1 MKRILTLAAVLFA
14 LTANAQ
20 FNYPTATPMW
30 YYMARIA
37 NPSLDTTTYSAS
49 QFHGALQ
56 FRQQPGDT
64 GYYFSTGKRYIK
76 VGTGDFDLSLYYTK
90 SQLQS
95 AGDAIVNYGNVAN
108 IGAVKLL
115 GRYSNSSG
123 VAQEISVGS
132 GLTLNSST
140 GVLTGAI
147 STASNGLMLTGSDVR
162 LGGTLTTTTTIN
174 TGADNA
180 FNVTKTDGASNVSR
194 FTLGGATP
202 GPVHLMAQQEGTK
215 RIGEVILTTAGS
227 VMLRSN
233 NNGQPGQDSRV
244 TLDGAGVSTLGSFTL
259 GVDDASAG
267 AYKLLTR
274 NNATG
279 RVETASPMG
288 VPNGIATLDAS
299 GKVPLS
305 QINDALLGAVIYQ
318 GTYNASTN
326 TPALPTAASG
336 NKGWYYVVST
346 AGIQQSLTLNPGDWV
361 ISNGSTWG
369 KVDNNNAV
377 TSVFGRTGAVTGQA
391 GDYSTSQVTEGSNL
405 YFTNARA
412 RSALSATAP
421 LTYNSST
428 GGFSIPAAGSGV
440 SGYVTNGDQTFT
452 GSKWFENKV
461 AIGTSGIS
469 EKFAVSDGTSG
480 VRLYI
485 NPNTS
490 NSKIDAGAITSV
502 GVPVRLN
509 LVADP
514 LELQGSMVVTPVGTG
529 TSFQVNG
536 SQGGSYFP
544 TNTNITLDNTRYILR
559 VTTGGITVI
568 LPTAGSAGGR
578 IYKIRNETASSCTIS
593 AVFIDGVS
601 TTTIPGNTCWEIY
614 SDQTAWRLLSRSN

>member
-1 MKRILTLAAVLFA
+1 MKRLLTFATVLFA
-14 LTANAQ
+14 FTANAQ
-20 FNYPTATPMW
+20 FNYPSAAPMW
-30 YYMARIA
+30 FYLARIA
-37 NPSLDTTTYSAS
+37 APSFDTTTYSAPS
-49 QFHGALQ
+49 FPGILQ
-56 FRQQPGDT
+56 YRQQPNDS
-64 GYYFSTGKRYIK
+64 GYYFSNGKRYIK
-76 VGTGDFDLSLYYTK
+76 VGTGNFDFSLYYTK

-95 AGDAIVNYGNVAN
+95 AGYAIVNYGNVAN

-132 GLTLNSST
+132 GLTLNSTT
-140 GVLTGAI
+140 GILTGAV
-147 STASNGLMLTGSDVR
+147 STASNGLTLTGTDVR

-174 TGADNA
+174 TGVDNA
-180 FNVTKTDGASNVSR
+180 FHVTKTDGASNVSR

-202 GPVHLMAQQEGTK
+202 GPIHLMSQQEGTK

-227 VMLRSN
+227 VLLRSN

-244 TLDGAGVSTLGSFTL
+244 TLDGSGVSTLGSFTL
-259 GVDDASAG
+259 GVDDASTG

-346 AGIQQSLTLNPGDWV
+346 AGTQQSLALNPGDWI
-361 ISNGSTWG
+361 ISNGSSWG

-377 TSVFGRTGAVTGQA
+377 TSVFGRTGAVTAQS
-391 GDYSTSQVTEGSNL
+391 GDYSTSLVTEGSNL

-421 LTYNSST
+421 LTYNSGT
-428 GGFSIPAAGSGV
+428 GALGITAAGSGV
-440 SGYVTNGDQTFT
+440 SGYVTNGSQAFS
-452 GSKWFENKV
+452 GSKSFEGNV

-469 EKFAVSDGTSG
+469 QKFAVSDGASG
-480 VRLYI
+480 VRFYV

-490 NSKIDAGAITSV
+490 NNKIDAGAITSI

-509 LVADP
+509 VVADP

-529 TSFQVNG
+529 TSLQVNG
-536 SQGGSYFP
+536 SFGGSYFL
-544 TNTNITLDNTRYILR
+544 TNSNTTLDNSRFILR
-559 VTTGGITVI
+559 VATGGITI
-568 LPTAGSAGGR
+568 TLPAAINAGGR
-578 IYKIRNETASSCTIS
+578 IYKIRNEAAVSCTIS
-593 AVFIDGVS
+593 AVLIDGVS

-614 SDQTAWRLLSRSN
+614 SDQTNWRLLSRSN